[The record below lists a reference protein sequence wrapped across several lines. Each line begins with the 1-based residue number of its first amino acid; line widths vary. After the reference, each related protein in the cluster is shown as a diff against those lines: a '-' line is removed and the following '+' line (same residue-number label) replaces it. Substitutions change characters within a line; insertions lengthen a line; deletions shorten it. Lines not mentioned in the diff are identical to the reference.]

1 VALFEEAMP
10 GFAPVP
16 VEVEISWNAS
26 AGATGSW
33 VMGAGVLKEIR
44 EAWSAWLDESRI
56 RLSRPDA
63 LLPLAALG
71 LLTGLLA
78 GGVIVLF
85 RLFVEGVQD
94 GILPGEGPENFE
106 ALPGW
111 ARVLLPVLAAL
122 LLAATFRWFAKGVN
136 MLGVARVMERMAY
149 HQGDCT
155 WRAFLL
161 QFFGAALAIIGGHSV
176 GREGP
181 HIFLGAASGS
191 LLGQHL
197 SLPHNVVRALVGCGT
212 AAGIAASFNT
222 PLAGVVFALEV
233 VMMEYSV
240 ASFIPVILAA
250 VSATT
255 LSRVV
260 LGSQSAFAWPDMH
273 MGPLHELAIVL
284 VLGIAAGV
292 ASALFIQAVKLVA
305 HHSRELP
312 IWWRMPL
319 AGLLVGAI
327 GWHIPEVM
335 GIGYDSVDV
344 AARGSYAIA
353 MLGLLMAGKL
363 LATSLCI
370 GLGVPGG
377 VIGPALF
384 IGTMLGALVAE
395 LAALTPFGLE
405 GHVGFFALLG
415 MGAMMSG
422 SLQAPLAAL
431 TAMLELTDNP
441 EIILPGMLAVVAAGI
456 TSKEV
461 FGKDSL
467 FVTML
472 QANGLDYTASPVFQ
486 ALRRIGVAGVM
497 NRSFSRVHQHVSR
510 EKAREL
516 LDQAPAYLLID
527 AEHSQSVLMPAVELA
542 KFIETPGNDAR
553 EKDAED
559 IDLLSIPAERYDIEA
574 IDLQANLQEA
584 WMAFEKGSAEA
595 LLVRR
600 MTAPGI
606 YRIYGILTR
615 DTVER
620 SYRA

>member
-1 VALFEEAMP
+1 
-10 GFAPVP
+10 
-16 VEVEISWNAS
+16 
-26 AGATGSW
+26 
-33 VMGAGVLKEIR
+33 MGAGVLKEIR

-122 LLAATFRWFAKGVN
+122 LLAATFRWFAKGVH

-197 SLPHNVVRALVGCGT
+197 SLPHNVVRALAGCGT

>member
-1 VALFEEAMP
+1 VAQLEEAMP

>member
-1 VALFEEAMP
+1 
-10 GFAPVP
+10 
-16 VEVEISWNAS
+16 
-26 AGATGSW
+26 
-33 VMGAGVLKEIR
+33 MGAGVLKEIR

-284 VLGIAAGV
+284 VLGITAGV

-305 HHSRELP
+305 HHSRDLP

>member
-1 VALFEEAMP
+1 
-10 GFAPVP
+10 
-16 VEVEISWNAS
+16 
-26 AGATGSW
+26 
-33 VMGAGVLKEIR
+33 MGAGVLKEIR

-122 LLAATFRWFAKGVN
+122 LLAATFRWFAKGVH

>member
-1 VALFEEAMP
+1 
-10 GFAPVP
+10 
-16 VEVEISWNAS
+16 
-26 AGATGSW
+26 
-33 VMGAGVLKEIR
+33 MGAGVLKEIR

-250 VSATT
+250 VSATM

>member
-1 VALFEEAMP
+1 
-10 GFAPVP
+10 
-16 VEVEISWNAS
+16 
-26 AGATGSW
+26 
-33 VMGAGVLKEIR
+33 MGAGVLKEIR
-44 EAWSAWLDESRI
+44 EAFSAWLDESRI
-56 RLSRPDA
+56 RMARPDA
-63 LLPLAALG
+63 LLPLALLG

-85 RLFVEGVQD
+85 RLFVEGIQD
-94 GILPGEGPENFE
+94 GILPGDGAENFE
-106 ALPGW
+106 SLPGW
-111 ARVLLPVLAAL
+111 ARIALPVMAAF
-122 LLAATFRWFAKGVN
+122 LLAAIFRWFAKGVHT
-136 MLGVARVMERMAY
+136 LGVARVMERMAY
-149 HQGDCT
+149 HQGECT

-260 LGSQSAFAWPDMH
+260 LGSQTAFSWPDMH
-273 MGPLHELAIVL
+273 MGPLPELSVVL
-284 VLGIAAGV
+284 LLGIAAGV
-292 ASALFIQAVKLVA
+292 ASAVFIQGVKVVA
-305 HHSRELP
+305 HRSRDVP

-327 GWHIPEVM
+327 GWQIPEIM
-335 GIGYDSVDV
+335 GIGYDSVEV
-344 AARGSYAIA
+344 ATRGSYAIA
-353 MLGLLMAGKL
+353 MLALLMMAKL
-363 LATSLCI
+363 IATSLCI

-405 GHVGFFALLG
+405 GDVGFFALLG

-472 QANGLDYTASPVFQ
+472 QANGLDYAASPVFQ

-497 NRSFSRVHQHVSR
+497 NRSFSRVDQRVSR
-510 EKAREL
+510 KRAREI
-516 LDQAPAYLLID
+516 LDKAPAYLLID
-527 AEHSQSVLMPAVELA
+527 RGREESVLMPAVELA
-542 KFIETPGNDAR
+542 KFIEMPGVD
-553 EKDAED
+553 EQVDD
-559 IDLLSIPAERYDIEA
+559 IDLLSIPADRYDIEA

-584 WMAFEKGSAEA
+584 WIAFEKGSAEA
-595 LLVRR
+595 MLVRR

-606 YRIYGILTR
+606 YRVYGILTR
-615 DTVER
+615 DTVEK
-620 SYRA
+620 SYRT

>member
-1 VALFEEAMP
+1 
-10 GFAPVP
+10 
-16 VEVEISWNAS
+16 
-26 AGATGSW
+26 
-33 VMGAGVLKEIR
+33 MGAGVLKEIR

-56 RLSRPDA
+56 RLARPDA
-63 LLPLAALG
+63 LLPLATLG

-85 RLFVEGVQD
+85 RLFVEGAQD
-94 GILPGEGPENFE
+94 GILPGDGPENFE

-122 LLAATFRWFAKGVN
+122 LLAALFRWFAKGVH

-149 HQGDCT
+149 HQGECT

-284 VLGIAAGV
+284 VLGITAGV

-305 HHSRELP
+305 HHSRDLP

-510 EKAREL
+510 EMARDI

-527 AEHSQSVLMPAVELA
+527 AERSQSVLMPAVELA
-542 KFIETPGNDAR
+542 KFIETPGIDAR
-553 EKDAED
+553 EKGEED

>member
-1 VALFEEAMP
+1 
-10 GFAPVP
+10 
-16 VEVEISWNAS
+16 
-26 AGATGSW
+26 
-33 VMGAGVLKEIR
+33 MGAGVLKEIR

>member
-1 VALFEEAMP
+1 
-10 GFAPVP
+10 
-16 VEVEISWNAS
+16 
-26 AGATGSW
+26 
-33 VMGAGVLKEIR
+33 MGAGVLKEIR

-56 RLSRPDA
+56 RLARPDA
-63 LLPLAALG
+63 LLPLATLG

-85 RLFVEGVQD
+85 RLFVEGAQD
-94 GILPGEGPENFE
+94 GILPGDGPENFE

-122 LLAATFRWFAKGVN
+122 LLAALFRWFAKGVH

-149 HQGDCT
+149 HQGECT